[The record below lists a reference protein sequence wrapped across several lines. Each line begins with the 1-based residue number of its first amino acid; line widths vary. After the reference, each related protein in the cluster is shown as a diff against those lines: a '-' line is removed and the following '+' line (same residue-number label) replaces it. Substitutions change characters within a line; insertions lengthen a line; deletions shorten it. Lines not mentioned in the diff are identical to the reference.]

1 MGPSVGKIG
10 QVASMRVPG
19 QSKELYLWESIVY
32 PDRFKASSGVMPGG
46 FAEVLNDSQL
56 RDLVAFL
63 SGLGSTTATD
73 YRSILAMSK
82 PQGTTVSQVRQTL
95 SLEKVKRGQAL
106 FAGKFRCS
114 TCHSAGE
121 AFQGSTLL
129 GPSLSSVGLYD
140 AETLRRAIR
149 DPSKEIHPGYIQ
161 VKGLLEDGTVVTGK
175 VIRKTDSS
183 ITLMSPDSTGGMV
196 VQEYALA
203 EFVENP
209 DGEKLVQQVVS
220 MMPKWDSE
228 AMSEEELECLVD
240 FLKVLRG

>member
-1 MGPSVGKIG
+1 MGPSLGRIG

-32 PDRFKASSGVMPGG
+32 PDKFKASAGMMPGG
-46 FAEVLNDSQL
+46 FGEILNDSQL

-82 PQGTTVSQVRQTL
+82 PQKTTVNEVHQDL
-95 SLEKVKRGQAL
+95 SLEKIKRGQAL
-106 FAGKFRCS
+106 FSGKFQCS
-114 TCHSAGE
+114 TCHAVGE
-121 AFQGSTLL
+121 AYQGSALL

-140 AETLRRAIR
+140 AEVLRSAIR
-149 DPSKEIHPGYIQ
+149 DPSREIHPGYIQ
-161 VKGLLEDGTVVTGK
+161 VKGMLEDGTIVTGK
-175 VIRKTDSS
+175 VIRKTDKSV
-183 ITLMSPDSTGGMV
+183 TLMSPNSAGGMT
-196 VQEYALA
+196 VQEYDLDAF
-203 EFVENP
+203 EENP
-209 DGEKLVQQVVS
+209 DGEKLVQQGIS

-228 AMSEEELECLVD
+228 TMSEEELDCLVD